1 MEELVQEQDTQIYD
15 LQIKLEAK
23 SEIYEL
29 LKVKMENYEV
39 ERNELMVKLEAQ
51 ESENE
56 NKFKS

>member
-1 MEELVQEQDTQIYD
+1 MEELVQEQDTQIND

-51 ESENE
+51 ESEN
-56 NKFKS
+56 

>member
-1 MEELVQEQDTQIYD
+1 MEELVQEQDTQIND

-39 ERNELMVKLEAQ
+39 ERNELMIKLEAQ
-51 ESENE
+51 ESENKK
-56 NKFKS
+56 KFKS

>member
-1 MEELVQEQDTQIYD
+1 MEELVQEQDTQIND

-56 NKFKS
+56 KKFES